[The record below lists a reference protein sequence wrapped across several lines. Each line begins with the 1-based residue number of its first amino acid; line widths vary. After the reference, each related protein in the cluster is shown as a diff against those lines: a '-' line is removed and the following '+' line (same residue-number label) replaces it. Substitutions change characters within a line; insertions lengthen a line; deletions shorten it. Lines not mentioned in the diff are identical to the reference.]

1 MNRPLKIAIVAVV
14 ILAAVLLVMAY
25 WRGQSTTPPPAATQV
40 PPATAEPTLAPP
52 TSSPQPTANPIQD
65 ILWQWTSLTNQTTK
79 ETTTIAEPENY
90 TITFNVDGTLEG
102 KADCNTFTGTYSQ
115 ENGFSIKLGA
125 TTMVYCGDDSLDQQ
139 YLQLLGSVAAGG
151 PDGQG
156 NLALENAGGE
166 QRMLFK
172 NGGEAQ

>member
-1 MNRPLKIAIVAVV
+1 MTRKPHFIVIAAIA
-14 ILAAVLLVMAY
+14 LAAILLAAAC
-25 WRGQSTTPPPAATQV
+25 SSKTTPTPENTI
-40 PPATAEPTLAPP
+40 TG
-52 TSSPQPTANPIQD
+52 
-65 ILWQWTSLTNQTTK
+65 ILWHWTSLKNQTTK
-79 ETTTIAEPENY
+79 ETTTITNPENY
-90 TITFNVDGTLEG
+90 TITFNTDGTLEG

-125 TTMVYCGDDSLDQQ
+125 TTMMYCGDTSLDQQ

-156 NLALENAGGE
+156 NLALETAGGE

-172 NGGEAQ
+172 NGGAATR